1 MVSMLPPLML
11 ISVGTSAVLL
21 AGEPRETSNW
31 EGNRYPP
38 KKRVQIGFRLLESVA
53 RDTWCLGAEHVSHES
68 VCVEV
73 IAHSILPQQSE
84 ERFTFVIRDIEAGSI
99 QNFEVLYGSQ
109 SE

>member
-73 IAHSILPQQSE
+73 IAQSIIYSRNKAKNASHL
-84 ERFTFVIRDIEAGSI
+84 
-99 QNFEVLYGSQ
+99 
-109 SE
+109 